1 MREGDTVNVFD
12 RAVAA
17 VAPVHA
23 AKRAA
28 ARAALKIIDSGYG
41 NYGANLTKKSLRG
54 WEFYG
59 GSAKEDIEDNID
71 ILRQR
76 SRDAYMGIPTAS
88 AALKT
93 MRTNVIAGGLMPA
106 PQIDAE
112 FLGLTPEDA
121 EKLQAQIVRE
131 FALWADTPVCDADRV
146 DNFYKLQQLTFLS
159 YAMNGD
165 AIVLLPTKE
174 QTGQPYSL
182 RVRLVEADRV
192 CSPDGFDRLVPCT
205 VQGHD
210 VHCIVQGVE
219 TDADGMVVA
228 YWVCDRHPLAS
239 NAYTSGGPHWTRV
252 EAYTKTTGRRN
263 VLHVMNRE
271 RAGQRRG
278 VPMLAPVL
286 EALKQLGRYTDAE
299 ITAAVLSAMF
309 TVFVKQGVASD
320 ARPFGEML
328 PPDMLNPLTVV
339 NLTFRAAQQVY
350 DKTGGYD
357 FKGLRVVEMGR
368 VKKFKPGKI
377 EKSEGME
384 ATVTLELTYIMIEVD
399 GEQLIEIDKLNGVY
413 KVKGVD
419 MLAKVRSLI

>member
-93 MRTNVIAGGLMPA
+93 MRTNVIAGGLMISNNYIPEK
-106 PQIDAE
+106 INDA
-112 FLGLTPEDA
+112 
-121 EKLQAQIVRE
+121 
-131 FALWADTPVCDADRV
+131 
-146 DNFYKLQQLTFLS
+146 
-159 YAMNGD
+159 
-165 AIVLLPTKE
+165 
-174 QTGQPYSL
+174 
-182 RVRLVEADRV
+182 
-192 CSPDGFDRLVPCT
+192 
-205 VQGHD
+205 
-210 VHCIVQGVE
+210 
-219 TDADGMVVA
+219 
-228 YWVCDRHPLAS
+228 
-239 NAYTSGGPHWTRV
+239 NAYLDGTR
-252 EAYTKTTGRRN
+252 
-263 VLHVMNRE
+263 M
-271 RAGQRRG
+271 
-278 VPMLAPVL
+278 
-286 EALKQLGRYTDAE
+286 
-299 ITAAVLSAMF
+299 I
-309 TVFVKQGVASD
+309 GVAASVD
-320 ARPFGEML
+320 LPEINMKTGTVEGFGIGGEVDSPTIGQWERFEQVVQFNTL
-328 PPDMLNPLTVV
+328 YSSAVDMLSPMSVV

-350 DKTGGYD
+350 DKSGGYD
-357 FKGLRVVEMGR
+357 FKGLRVVEMAR

-384 ATVTLELTYIMIEVD
+384 AEVTVEVTYIMIEVD